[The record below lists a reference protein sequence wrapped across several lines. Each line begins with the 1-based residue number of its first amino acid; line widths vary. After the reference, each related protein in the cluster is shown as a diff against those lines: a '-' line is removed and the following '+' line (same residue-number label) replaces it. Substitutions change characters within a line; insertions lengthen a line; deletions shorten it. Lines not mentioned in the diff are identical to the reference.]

1 MTINNTQQKN
11 DKDEC
16 IAYKENSP
24 MIDNDHSFQVANE
37 NKAELFK
44 PVHEGTFFLPLKQKS
59 KLLKSV
65 SLSNMVLFVCT
76 GQRKLIK

>member
-1 MTINNTQQKN
+1 MINNTQQKN
-11 DKDEC
+11 NKDEC

-24 MIDNDHSFQVANE
+24 MIDNDKSFQVANE
-37 NKAELFK
+37 NKAELVT
-44 PVHEGTFFLPLKQKS
+44 PIDEVTFFLSLKQKS

-65 SLSNMVLFVCT
+65 SLSNMVLLVCT

>member
-44 PVHEGTFFLPLKQKS
+44 PVHEGTFFLPLK
-59 KLLKSV
+59 
-65 SLSNMVLFVCT
+65 
-76 GQRKLIK
+76 